1 MAPPEPEA
9 VTFDFWNTLAAEG
22 PGGLFG
28 PRVRLWSDIL
38 VASGFDVDRGQ
49 LEQSHR
55 AALEAYQAAWRSG
68 TQFRSAEATR
78 HVLDALGLSCDP
90 PTIDH
95 LERSFV
101 DAGGLSDIALV
112 EGAAEALHALQR
124 AGISLAV
131 ICDIGLTPSASLVAW
146 MEKWGVLSLFDVV
159 VWSDELGMYKPDRR
173 IFAQVL
179 DRLGVTAS
187 QAWHVG
193 DRRRTDV
200 AGATAAGMTAVRF
213 RGVYD
218 DVEELP
224 DAPIVV
230 SSYSEL
236 LDRAGV
242 S

>member
-1 MAPPEPEA
+1 M
-9 VTFDFWNTLAAEG
+9 TFDFWNTLAAEG
-22 PGGLFG
+22 SGGLFG
-28 PRVRLWSDIL
+28 PRVKLWRDIL
-38 VASGFDVDRGQ
+38 MASGFDVDRAQ
-49 LEQSHR
+49 LERAHR
-55 AALEAYQAAWRSG
+55 AALVAYQAAWRSG

-78 HVLDALGLSCDP
+78 HILDALALSCDP

-112 EGAAEALHALQR
+112 EGAAEALRALAR
-124 AGISLAV
+124 GGISLGV

-146 MEKWGVLSLFDVV
+146 MEQWGVLSLFDVV
-159 VWSDELGMYKPDRR
+159 AWSDELGMYKPDRR
-173 IFAQVL
+173 IFEQVL
-179 DRLGVTAS
+179 DRLGVPAS
-187 QAWHVG
+187 HTWHVG

-218 DVEELP
+218 DVEDLP

-230 SSYSEL
+230 STYGEL